1 MMSFVIL
8 SFLCIYS
15 LTFIYKEGIFLLL
28 PFFIQYKYGL
38 VDNLFNVKCYYPLL
52 PLLFWLLTF
61 IFKLS
66 KIWLGEEPIQANPVS
81 FDMDCCEHISVVFRR
96 KDGDWGKHG
105 GRKPWRPGQRRAM
118 APAAILSSQSGD
130 LIFSHSLHIH
140 PGGQESQWRS
150 YNSWCAW

>member
-15 LTFIYKEGIFLLL
+15 FTFIYKEGIFLLL

-38 VDNLFNVKCYYPLL
+38 VDNLFNIRCYYPLL

-66 KIWLGEEPIQANPVS
+66 QIWLGEEPIQANPVS

-96 KDGDWGKHG
+96 KDRDRGKRG
-105 GRKPWRPGQRRAM
+105 GRKPWRPGQEENHG
-118 APAAILSSQSGD
+118 PSGNSFQSK
-130 LIFSHSLHIH
+130 
-140 PGGQESQWRS
+140 WRS
-150 YNSWCAW
+150 HLQPQPPLPPRGSGATGTVLQ